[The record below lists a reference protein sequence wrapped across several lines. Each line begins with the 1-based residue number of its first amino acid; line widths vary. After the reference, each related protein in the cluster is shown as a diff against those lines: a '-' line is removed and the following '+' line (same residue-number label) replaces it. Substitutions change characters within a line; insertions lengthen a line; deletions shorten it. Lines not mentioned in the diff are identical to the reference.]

1 MADEI
6 QILRTYKVFWKLL
19 RENTPILYQNLKD
32 TDATCH
38 MFLQPW
44 IITLFSNSFE
54 IETCAVLWDQIFLYG
69 QNHILRIALAICQ
82 ITERRFRH
90 EMVPK
95 DPSDFDD
102 FDADA
107 LGASAKK
114 KKQNVPDD
122 PWNDDESKRRRKQ
135 AMLSKKKK
143 KQNVLARR
151 YKK

>member
-102 FDADA
+102 FDADFQA
-107 LGASAKK
+107 VKK
-114 KKQNVPDD
+114 LRNAREYVQLDELVYSLRHQKLELKYIDKLFDKIRKKI
-122 PWNDDESKRRRKQ
+122 
-135 AMLSKKKK
+135 
-143 KQNVLARR
+143 
-151 YKK
+151 

>member
-102 FDADA
+102 FDADFQA
-107 LGASAKK
+107 VKK
-114 KKQNVPDD
+114 LRNAREYVQLDELIYSLRHQKLELKYIDKLFDKIRKKI
-122 PWNDDESKRRRKQ
+122 
-135 AMLSKKKK
+135 
-143 KQNVLARR
+143 
-151 YKK
+151 

>member
-1 MADEI
+1 MADSV
-6 QILRTYKVFWKLL
+6 QILRTYKVFWRLL
-19 RENTPILYQNLKD
+19 RENTPVLYHNLKD

-69 QNHILRIALAICQ
+69 QNHILRIAIAICQ

-95 DPSDFDD
+95 DAKDRDNFDTDFQAVKKLRNARD
-102 FDADA
+102 FVQLDELIHSLRHQKLELKYIDK
-107 LGASAKK
+107 LFDKVKK
-114 KKQNVPDD
+114 KV
-122 PWNDDESKRRRKQ
+122 
-135 AMLSKKKK
+135 
-143 KQNVLARR
+143 
-151 YKK
+151 